1 MRIVLFLILCLLVNQ
16 IFGQVE
22 TSTSSAQRDSI
33 LDYQTFL
40 KLVKAHHPVSQIAN
54 LDLDAA
60 DRNIT
65 MARGGFDPLLYGNYR
80 TKEFEEKDYYTALN
94 AGLEIPTWMGITLH
108 GGYEDNQGLF
118 LNPENSVP
126 GDGLIN
132 AGITAQ
138 LGSGLLMDSRRAALK
153 QAQIGL
159 DLTQAERQIMLNR
172 LFVEASTV
180 YFQWALAAE
189 NLIVSENALSLATT
203 RYEATKQSYKFGDLP
218 AIDTTEAYTQVLDR
232 LYSLREAQ
240 TDWVKRVNAASV
252 YLWTD
257 EQLPL
262 SIGPGV
268 YPNLDGAVAFSEGIF
283 AISPAHPELRK
294 LEYKIDFLNIDRR
307 LAAEYLRPKI
317 ELKYNFLSENA
328 FANGDDEFFGDS
340 RFYDNNYNFGAKV
353 SFPLFIREAR
363 GKLGMTKIKMDQ
375 TDLEYGLKRAELNA
389 KLSTLIGYL
398 ANLRDQIEFYEQN
411 IEFLERLRSGEQ
423 QLFNNGESS
432 LFLINARE
440 TKLIDAEMKFNALL
454 VKERIVRAEIREIAG
469 EGFFD

>member
-1 MRIVLFLILCLLVNQ
+1 MRIVFFIILSVLGNQ
-16 IFGQVE
+16 LFGQIE
-22 TSTSSAQRDSI
+22 TSSGSDQRDSI
-33 LDYQTFL
+33 LDYRTFL
-40 KLVKAHHPVSQIAN
+40 KLVEAYHPVALSA
-54 LDLDAA
+54 DLNMDAA

-65 MARGGFDPLLYGNYR
+65 MARGGFDPFLYGNYR

-94 AGLEIPTWMGITLH
+94 AGLEIPTWMGITLQ

-126 GDGLIN
+126 PDGLIN

-138 LGSGLLMDSRRAALK
+138 LGSGLLMDTRRAALR
-153 QAQIGL
+153 QAQISL
-159 DLTQAERQIMLNR
+159 DLTQTERQIMLNR

-180 YFQWALAAE
+180 YFEWALAAE
-189 NLIVSENALSLATT
+189 NLIVSENALQLATT
-203 RYEATKQSYKFGDLP
+203 RYEATKISFKFGDLP

-232 LYSLREAQ
+232 LFRLREAQ

-262 SIGPGV
+262 NIVPGV
-268 YPNLDGAVAFSEGIF
+268 YPNLDATVTLSEGILD
-283 AISPAHPELRK
+283 IGQVHPELRK
-294 LEYKIDFLNIDRR
+294 LDFKIDFLNIDRR

-328 FANGDDEFFGDS
+328 FENNSELFGDS
-340 RFYDNNYNFGAKV
+340 RFYENNYNFGAKV

-363 GKLGMTKIKMDQ
+363 GKLGVTKIKIDQ
-375 TDLEYGLKRAELNA
+375 TDLEYDLKRAELNA
-389 KLSTLIGYL
+389 KLSTLIG
-398 ANLRDQIEFYEQN
+398 NLSNLSDQIEFYEQN
-411 IEFLERLRSGEQ
+411 IDLLERLRSGEQ
-423 QLFNNGESS
+423 QLFANGESS
-432 LFLINARE
+432 LFLVNARE
-440 TKLIDAEMKFNALL
+440 TKLIEAELKYNALL
-454 VKERIVRAEIREIAG
+454 AKERIIRAELREIAG